1 LAFFV
6 PTRWRWIA
14 AIGAA
19 GAAGWWVFHIAK
31 GCDEEFDVACDEQP
45 LLLGA
50 LALMMLGSWLCGVGA
65 GVLARLFVN
74 RFVKPS

>member
-1 LAFFV
+1 V

-19 GAAGWWVFHIAK
+19 GAAGWWIFHVAK
-31 GCDEEFDVACDEQP
+31 GCDEEFEVACDEQP

-50 LALMMLGSWLCGVGA
+50 LALMMLAPWLGGVGA
-65 GVLARLFVN
+65 GVLARRLAN
-74 RFVKPS
+74 RNADPS